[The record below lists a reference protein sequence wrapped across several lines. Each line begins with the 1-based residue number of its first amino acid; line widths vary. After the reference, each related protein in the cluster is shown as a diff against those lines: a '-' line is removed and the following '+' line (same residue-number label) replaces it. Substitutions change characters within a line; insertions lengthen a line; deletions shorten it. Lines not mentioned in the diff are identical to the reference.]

1 MRLNL
6 GSIIHK
12 PGGSLPFLFSMDL
25 SEVEFYGEYPVR
37 EPVTVSGTV
46 KNRADVL
53 TLEGEAEGK
62 LHLSCDRCSKRFTA
76 EKTVPLHV
84 LLAAELAG
92 DEEDEI
98 VLLDGDELD
107 VEELAF
113 TAFVL
118 EMDTKNLCSEDCKGL
133 CPGCGVNLNEEA
145 CRCKPAVDPRW
156 AALQQLIDQPE

>member
-25 SEVEFYGEYPVR
+25 SELEFYGECPVP
-37 EPVTVSGTV
+37 EPVEVSGTV
-46 KNRADVL
+46 KNRADLL
-53 TLEGEAEGK
+53 TLEGEVKGT
-62 LHLSCDRCSKRFTA
+62 LHLSCDRCSKEFTVT
-76 EKTVPLHV
+76 KTVPLHV
-84 LLAAELAG
+84 LLATELAG

-107 VEELAF
+107 VQELAF

-118 EMDTKNLCSEDCKGL
+118 EMDTKNLCSENCKGL

-156 AALQQLIDQPE
+156 ATLQQLIDQPE